1 MARHSRLAW
10 AGLLVLVWGAASVFA
25 VRPAGAVNAVRK
37 IDRIPAAG
45 KISREGVKPVGHP
58 DLKVTQVTITPP
70 QPRVSKDIITI
81 KVTVKN
87 RGSAP
92 TSAKCHLTM
101 AVYSVNASGMQIPG
115 NSLMGAIP
123 GYTNNIPVL
132 GPGASCQISKT
143 VTLHHAGRNAVS
155 GVINTE
161 FLQIGEESDTQNN
174 TYKSYFEVL
183 PKPAPADL
191 VLHWIMLTSGGR
203 IKIKM
208 SNAGKAIPDYDFNRA
223 WVKAQVTGSDYKQI
237 HLKDMDPNGLLKRP
251 GVPPGM
257 PGAIHV
263 NYIWPATGPQGI
275 TLQPGHTYQV
285 QVVLDCF
292 PRITDSNR
300 ANNTKT
306 VILKP

>member
-1 MARHSRLAW
+1 MKWHSRLAW
-10 AGLLVLVWGAASVFA
+10 AGLLVLVWGVASVFA
-25 VRPAGAVNAVRK
+25 IGSAGAANAVRT
-37 IDRIPAAG
+37 IDRVPAAG
-45 KISREGVKPVGHP
+45 QISREAVKLVGKP
-58 DLKVTQVTITPP
+58 DLKVTQVTVTPP

-87 RGSAP
+87 RGRGP

-101 AVYSVNASGMQIPG
+101 SVYSVDASGMQIPG

-132 GPGASCQISKT
+132 GPGASCQIAKT

-161 FLQIGEESDTQNN
+161 FLQVGEESDTQNN

-191 VLHWIMLTSGGR
+191 VLHGITLASGGR

-208 SNAGKAIPDYDFNRA
+208 SNAGKAIPDYDFNHA
-223 WVKAQVTGSDYKQI
+223 WVKAQVTGSDYRQI
-237 HLKDMDPNGLLKRP
+237 LLKDMDPNGLLKKP

-257 PGAIHV
+257 PGAIYV
-263 NYIWPATGPQGI
+263 GYTWPATGPQGI

-300 ANNTKT
+300 ANNAKT
-306 VILKP
+306 VILRP

>member
-1 MARHSRLAW
+1 MVRKSRLAW
-10 AGLLVLVWGAASVFA
+10 TGLLLLFWGAAWVFA
-25 VRPAGAVNAVRK
+25 IRPAGAANAVRK
-37 IDRIPAAG
+37 IDRAPAAV
-45 KISREGVKPVGHP
+45 KISREGVKLVGHP
-58 DLKVTQVTITPP
+58 DLKVTQVAITPP
-70 QPRVSKDIITI
+70 HPRVSKDIITI

-87 RGSAP
+87 RGKAP

-101 AVYSVNASGMQIPG
+101 SVYSVDASGMQIPG

-161 FLQIGEESDTQNN
+161 FLQVGEESDTQNN
-174 TYKSYFEVL
+174 TYKQYFEVS

-191 VLHWIMLTSGGR
+191 VLHGIMLTSGGR

-208 SNAGKAIPDYDFNRA
+208 SNAGKAIPDYDFDHA
-223 WVKAQVTGSDYKQI
+223 WVKAEVIGSDYKQI
-237 HLKDMDPNGLLKRP
+237 HLKDMDPNGLLKKP
-251 GVPPGM
+251 GVPLGM
-257 PGAIHV
+257 PGAIRV

-275 TLQPGHTYQV
+275 ALSPGNTYQV
-285 QVVLDCF
+285 KVVLDCF

-306 VILKP
+306 VILRP

>member
-1 MARHSRLAW
+1 MVRKSRPAL
-10 AGLLVLVWGAASVFA
+10 AGLLFLVWIAASVSP
-25 VRPAGAVNAVRK
+25 VSPAGAANAFRQINRNPTAVK
-37 IDRIPAAG
+37 IPKED
-45 KISREGVKPVGHP
+45 VKLVGHP
-58 DLKVTQVTITPP
+58 DLKVVQVAITPP

-87 RGSAP
+87 RGRAP
-92 TSAKCHLTM
+92 TSAICHLTM
-101 AVYSVNASGMQIPG
+101 SVYSVDASGMQIPG
-115 NSLMGAIP
+115 NNLMGAIP

-174 TYKSYFEVL
+174 TYKHYFEVS

-191 VLHWIMLTSGGR
+191 VLHGIMLTSGGR

-223 WVKAQVTGSDYKQI
+223 WVKAEVIGSDYKQI
-237 HLKDMDPNGLLKRP
+237 HLKDMDPNGLLKKP
-251 GVPPGM
+251 GVPAGL
-257 PGAIHV
+257 PGAIRV
-263 NYIWPATGPQGI
+263 NYVWPATGPEGI
-275 TLQPGHTYQV
+275 TLLPGNTYQV
-285 QVVLDCF
+285 KVVLDCF
-292 PRITDSNR
+292 PAITDANR

-306 VILKP
+306 VILRP